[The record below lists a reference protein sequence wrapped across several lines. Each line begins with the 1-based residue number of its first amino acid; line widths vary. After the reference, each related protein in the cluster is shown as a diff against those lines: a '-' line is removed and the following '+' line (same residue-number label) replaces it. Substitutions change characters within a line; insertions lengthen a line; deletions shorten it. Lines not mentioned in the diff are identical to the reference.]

1 MCVRRVHVQQ
11 PSIHNINQMYLFV
24 LCVYRKKHQDYSSLA
39 SNRCFYYYCLV
50 VINLI
55 LDLIKKTCFS
65 KTIPILITNPNRIF
79 LLGLVFHF
87 ISNLFC

>member
-65 KTIPILITNPNRIF
+65 KIITGRIF